1 MKVTSKYNKMNTI
14 CKYNNYECDLQVK
27 HWWIWFPSVTMLM
40 NIVLIKR
47 RKTHAVLSMTKL
59 TEPWISE
66 EQPEI
71 FFLLCLNFQL
81 LTPCI
86 ITCCAI
92 GCSIG
97 GGIGCGIWL
106 VLVIILVNIIGVIHQ
121 LCLIIIM
128 SFFFLFLII
137 IISFF
142 LPFLVIVMYFF
153 TITGCFYFP
162 PLVLMSDKSIL
173 IFPCSWQKTVSG
185 KEKHTCQMILLGKS
199 RPGSVEVS

>member
-1 MKVTSKYNKMNTI
+1 
-14 CKYNNYECDLQVK
+14 
-27 HWWIWFPSVTMLM
+27 
-40 NIVLIKR
+40 
-47 RKTHAVLSMTKL
+47 MTKP
-59 TEPWISE
+59 TDPWISE

-71 FFLLCLNFQL
+71 FIFALFEFSIKMK
-81 LTPCI
+81 LTPSI

-92 GCSIG
+92 
-97 GGIGCGIWL
+97 WL
-106 VLVIILVNIIGVIHQ
+106 VLIILVNIINVINK
-121 LCLIIIM
+121 LCLVIIM

-153 TITGCFYFP
+153 TTTGCFYFP

>member
-1 MKVTSKYNKMNTI
+1 MKVISKHNMMNMI

-27 HWWIWFPSVTMLM
+27 HWWIWFPSITMLM

-92 GCSIG
+92 GCR
-97 GGIGCGIWL
+97 IGCGIWL

-121 LCLIIIM
+121 LCLIIM
-128 SFFFLFLII
+128 SFFF
-137 IISFF
+137 
-142 LPFLVIVMYFF
+142 PFLVIVMYFF
-153 TITGCFYFP
+153 SATSCFYFP
-162 PLVLMSDKSIL
+162 PLVLMSEIVSL
-173 IFPCSWQKTVSG
+173 ASLFVFCSQG
-185 KEKHTCQMILLGKS
+185 NRRH
-199 RPGSVEVS
+199 

>member
-1 MKVTSKYNKMNTI
+1 
-14 CKYNNYECDLQVK
+14 
-27 HWWIWFPSVTMLM
+27 M

-47 RKTHAVLSMTKL
+47 RKTHEVLSMTKP

-92 GCSIG
+92 
-97 GGIGCGIWL
+97 WL
-106 VLVIILVNIIGVIHQ
+106 VLIILVNIIDVINK
-121 LCLIIIM
+121 LCLVIIM

-185 KEKHTCQMILLGKS
+185 KEKHTCQMILLGKGLVNIPFCLIS
-199 RPGSVEVS
+199 LFVEFSPLLDCWRNILPALVFIRWPIVDLLPQTLLKSVAM